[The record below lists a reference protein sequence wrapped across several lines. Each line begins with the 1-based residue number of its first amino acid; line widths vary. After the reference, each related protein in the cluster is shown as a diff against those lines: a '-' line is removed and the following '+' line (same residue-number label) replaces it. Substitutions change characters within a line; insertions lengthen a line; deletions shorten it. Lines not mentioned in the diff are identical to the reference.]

1 MFNKWIANKMKSFLK
16 TVRRLIHKLALVLG
30 YLGLV
35 VTIVVVPLVLYDKYG
50 DDDSVSQ
57 TVDNPTKPPKGIAVD
72 EVLSFQTVASNP
84 ECESEDELLFMCSF
98 IEKTSDSI
106 SSVYICRKD
115 KDVVLNIYRSLHNDL
130 TSLESSIED
139 SFVPWTGVGKGIVA
153 SFEFN
158 NRGTDVKVS
167 WGFEVRGPSGGEP
180 DAYVYGD
187 FGGFGVC
194 DEIQHYPGF
203 YWSEDLE

>member
-1 MFNKWIANKMKSFLK
+1 MQ
-16 TVRRLIHKLALVLG
+16 TGRLNEQNMQMIIQVIRKLAVWLG
-30 YLGLV
+30 YIILAI
-35 VTIVVVPLVLYDKYG
+35 TAVVVVIVISE
-50 DDDSVSQ
+50 DDTDAQKVS
-57 TVDNPTKPPKGIAVD
+57 TPIKLPEGKAVD
-72 EVLSFQTVASNP
+72 EVLSFQTLASNP
-84 ECESEDELLFMCSF
+84 ECASEDELLFMCSF
-98 IEKTSDSI
+98 IQKTPASI

-130 TSLESSIED
+130 TSLESTIED
-139 SFVPWTGVGKGIVA
+139 SFVPWSGIGKGIGA

-158 NRGTDVKVS
+158 DQGADVKVS

>member
-1 MFNKWIANKMKSFLK
+1 MFNKWIANKMKNFWK

-50 DDDSVSQ
+50 GDERASQ
-57 TVDNPTKPPKGIAVD
+57 TADSSVKLPEVKTVD

-84 ECESEDELLFMCSF
+84 ECASEDELLFMCSF
-98 IEKTSDSI
+98 IEKTPASI

-115 KDVVLNIYRSLHNDL
+115 KDVVLNIYRSSLNDL

-158 NRGTDVKVS
+158 DQGAVVEVGWGLDDRGSSGSD
-167 WGFEVRGPSGGEP
+167 PS
-180 DAYVYGD
+180 AWVYGAFD
-187 FGGFGVC
+187 GFGAC
-194 DEIQHYPGF
+194 NDIQHYPGF
-203 YWSEDLE
+203 YFPEDLE

>member
-1 MFNKWIANKMKSFLK
+1 MQMIMQVIK
-16 TVRRLIHKLALVLG
+16 KLAVWLG
-30 YLGLV
+30 YIILAI
-35 VTIVVVPLVLYDKYG
+35 TAVVVVIVISE
-50 DDDSVSQ
+50 DDMDAQKVS
-57 TVDNPTKPPKGIAVD
+57 TPIKPPEGKSVD
-72 EVLSFQTVASNP
+72 EVLSFKTVASNP
-84 ECESEDELLFMCSF
+84 ECASEDELLFMCSF
-98 IEKTSDSI
+98 IEKTPASI

-130 TSLESSIED
+130 TSLESTIED
-139 SFVPWTGVGKGIVA
+139 SFVPWSGIGKGIGA

-158 NRGTDVKVS
+158 DQGADVKVS